1 MPRSRNAT
9 SCELLAEPRE
19 IAYRDCSGHGVMI
32 KTLFLTG
39 AGVDEFV
46 HLRFEDLHLDDEAP
60 TFS

>member
-1 MPRSRNAT
+1 
-9 SCELLAEPRE
+9 
-19 IAYRDCSGHGVMI
+19 MI